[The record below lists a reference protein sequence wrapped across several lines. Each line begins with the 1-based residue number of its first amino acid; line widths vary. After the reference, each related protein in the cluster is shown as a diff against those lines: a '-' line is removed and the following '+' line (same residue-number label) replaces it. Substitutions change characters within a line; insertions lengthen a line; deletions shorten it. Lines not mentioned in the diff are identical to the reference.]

1 MNTHRLDVSDFEHT
15 QPGVTHCWPEPE
27 VDAPVRPRWV
37 PLILTL
43 IGSGVAGMYW
53 IHSLYSA

>member
-15 QPGVTHCWPEPE
+15 
-27 VDAPVRPRWV
+27 RPRWV

-43 IGSGVAGMYW
+43 IGAGLAGLYW

>member
-15 QPGVTHCWPEPE
+15 QPGVTHF
-27 VDAPVRPRWV
+27 DAPVRFRWV

-43 IGSGVAGMYW
+43 IGSGLAGLYW